1 MADPRPDGP
10 AGDPELGP
18 GLTGLLDFVTL
29 HRRDHYG
36 PEDRPRCTVVG
47 LPAGRAARQGKRQL
61 VVGVPAGIL
70 AGCAVA
76 AGASLLE
83 VVGAMALLV
92 GALVLG
98 GAWLRSRRGVD
109 ADSLRCVALTS
120 THVLVV
126 ALVGTRRHRVL
137 AELPA
142 DAVTA
147 YAIGVAPGQREI
159 GKLPLV
165 TLSGPQGIVVELEL
179 AGSSVPA
186 LEQVFAEGGLVR
198 IGATPAP

>member
-1 MADPRPDGP
+1 MVA
-10 AGDPELGP
+10 A
-18 GLTGLLDFVTL
+18 
-29 HRRDHYG
+29 H
-36 PEDRPRCTVVG
+36 
-47 LPAGRAARQGKRQL
+47 RAAVHHQ
-61 VVGVPAGIL
+61 V
-70 AGCAVA
+70 
-76 AGASLLE
+76 
-83 VVGAMALLV
+83 LV
-92 GALVLG
+92 GALQL
-98 GAWLRSRRGVD
+98 
-109 ADSLRCVALTS
+109 
-120 THVLVV
+120 HV
-126 ALVGTRRHRVL
+126 GRVL

-165 TLSGPQGIVVELEL
+165 TLSGPQGVVVELEL

>member
-1 MADPRPDGP
+1 MNASGSHATAAPAASRASIRKVEARRGSSDTVVTKPPSGP
-10 AGDPELGP
+10 TVDAGDCQAPSARAI
-18 GLTGLLDFVTL
+18 T
-29 HRRDHYG
+29 
-36 PEDRPRCTVVG
+36 TV
-47 LPAGRAARQGKRQL
+47 AG
-61 VVGVPAGIL
+61 
-70 AGCAVA
+70 
-76 AGASLLE
+76 GASLLE

-92 GALVLG
+92 GALVIG
-98 GAWLRSRRGVD
+98 GVWLRSRRGVD

-165 TLSGPQGIVVELEL
+165 TLSGPQGVVVELEL